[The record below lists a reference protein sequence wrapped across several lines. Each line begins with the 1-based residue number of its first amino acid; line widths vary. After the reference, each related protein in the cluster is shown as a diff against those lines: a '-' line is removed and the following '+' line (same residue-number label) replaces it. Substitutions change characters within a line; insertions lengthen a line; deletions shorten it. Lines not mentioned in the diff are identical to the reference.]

1 MLTLLRKPKE
11 AGHGEVFKTS
21 QMDEESVGRRSH
33 YWMPPSVDSGHPLS
47 FIQQDLFSFRSTVG
61 AASALHVQKS
71 SAALPPRHCQIHF
84 VTFWTWTWGR
94 KKKGKEHE
102 REWRVRGW
110 DDLKKTT
117 RPQKTFGKQR
127 HNQRGIMPHCGGWM
141 CMIVFAGESGRK
153 REGEVGRMWCLNS
166 TWLWFFKKIK
176 LFFFCTQ
183 QDVIE
188 VNFMTQEMASGGK
201 NPAQRWLCV
210 TVRESAHKHLNAR
223 VLAKCDNMLPN
234 LSVMH
239 HVMADSVLVLV
250 AGYRFV
256 CMCLFSSQFL
266 LVVCFVLSCCL
277 QEAAFR
283 TAWWVSWQDPLP
295 PSQFLLGDNR
305 RSHRAWRCA
314 VVGIY
319 WGSSGLPFRK
329 L

>member
-1 MLTLLRKPKE
+1 MRSDRSGVSGKKKSLFDATICGQCPPSLLYSAGSLQLQIHLWSGFGSPCSKLKCRSSPTTLLNSLCGFLNLE
-11 AGHGEVFKTS
+11 MGE
-21 QMDEESVGRRSH
+21 E
-33 YWMPPSVDSGHPLS
+33 
-47 FIQQDLFSFRSTVG
+47 
-61 AASALHVQKS
+61 
-71 SAALPPRHCQIHF
+71 
-84 VTFWTWTWGR
+84 

-110 DDLKKTT
+110 DGLKKTT

-141 CMIVFAGESGRK
+141 CMIVCVCWRIWKA
-153 REGEVGRMWCLNS
+153 EGGGGGTHVMFEFNLIVNFQKNK
-166 TWLWFFKKIK
+166 T
-176 LFFFCTQ
+176 FFF
-183 QDVIE
+183 VHNKMRLRWILL
-188 VNFMTQEMASGGK
+188 FRTQEMASGGK

-210 TVRESAHKHLNAR
+210 TVSESAHKHLNAR

-239 HVMADSVLVLV
+239 HVMADSVLVLA
-250 AGYRFV
+250 AGYLFV
-256 CMCLFSSQFL
+256 CMCLFSSQLL
-266 LVVCFVLSCCL
+266 LVVCFMLSCCL

-305 RSHRAWRCA
+305 RSHRAWRCV